1 MGAEAD
7 AGAKA
12 GAGAAVPAWTRGVVD
27 SGATMSG
34 DPKRREDEEGD
45 LAVKRDRKLER
56 AKRWQV
62 VFHNDDYT
70 TKWFVVDVLMH
81 FFHMTEA
88 TATAFM
94 LVVHQTGRG
103 VAGVYTK
110 DIAET
115 KAAQVLEHAK
125 EYGMPL
131 RLTVEPDDD

>member
-1 MGAEAD
+1 MVDLSEIMGSE
-7 AGAKA
+7 
-12 GAGAAVPAWTRGVVD
+12 PRRVD
-27 SGATMSG
+27 DG
-34 DPKRREDEEGD
+34 DGD
-45 LAVKRDRKLER
+45 LAVKPERKVEKAR
-56 AKRWQV
+56 RYQV

-81 FFHMTEA
+81 FFHMSEA

-94 LVVHQTGRG
+94 IAVHKSGRG

-115 KAAQVLEHAK
+115 KAAQVLEHAR